1 MLYIRRSLSAFAF
14 AGALA
19 LPLRAQSLAALCRA
33 ALRVA
38 PGQWSSYR
46 FIGGNNDGGMMRLAI
61 VGTQRVGDSTFYWY
75 EMKTVPAGKTE
86 QDANIVQVLVA
97 GLGTAKLEIHDLVLK
112 TPGHS
117 AQRYNQ
123 LLVSMMAGPIAQSI
137 ASETGRRCAN
147 PQVQVVGWESLTVP
161 AGTMRALHLKDAE
174 SGGGDA
180 WFVPHVPFGV
190 ARVLTQDGHD
200 MVLTGSGHDAK
211 SSITETP
218 PEMGP

>member
-1 MLYIRRSLSAFAF
+1 MSHIRRTIAVFAL
-14 AGALA
+14 AAALA

-46 FIGGNNDGGMMRLAI
+46 FIGGNTDGGTMRLAI
-61 VGTQRVGDSTFYWY
+61 VGSERVGDSTFYWY
-75 EMKTVPAGKTE
+75 EMKTVQAGKTE

-97 GLGTAKLEIHDLVLK
+97 GLGTPQLEIHDLVLK
-112 TPGHS
+112 TPGHP

-123 LLVSMMAGPIAQSI
+123 MLVSMMAGPIAKSI

-161 AGTMRALHLKDAE
+161 AGTLRALHLKDTE
-174 SGGGDA
+174 SGGDA

-190 ARVLTQDGHD
+190 ARVLSKDGHD
-200 MVLTGSGHDAK
+200 MVLTGSGQDAK

-218 PEMGP
+218 QELGR

>member
-1 MLYIRRSLSAFAF
+1 MSHIRRSLSVFAL
-14 AGALA
+14 AAALA

-46 FIGGNNDGGMMRLAI
+46 FIGGTSDGGTLRLAI
-61 VGTQRVGDSTFYWY
+61 VGTERVGDSTFYWY

-112 TPGHS
+112 APGHS

-123 LLVSMMAGPIAQSI
+123 LLVGMMAGPIAKSI
-137 ASETGRRCAN
+137 ASETGRRCSN
-147 PQVQVVGWESLTVP
+147 PAVQVVGWESLTVP

-174 SGGGDA
+174 SGGDA

-190 ARVLTQDGHD
+190 ARVLTKDGHD

-218 PEMGP
+218 QQVGP